1 MMSKSVNFGP
11 LESKLIF
18 ELESSGKSIFDFA
31 DSKEIL
37 NTSDSSVANVLY
49 RLKKKNRIREIQK
62 GKYVLNPAR
71 SGLEGHWMER
81 IYLIVDHVVQ
91 DYYIGFWSAMNYWD
105 MTEQLPMVTQVAIT
119 KRKRDIEYLG
129 HKVEFITIA
138 KSRFF
143 GRTEEKLEDGR
154 FLISSRE
161 KTILDALTF
170 PQHCGGLS
178 EGAKAIWN
186 TRGDI
191 DRDEILKLSE
201 RLGLDA
207 VKRRLGYLLDTMNL
221 EDELVHELKTD
232 FKGYRWLDPST
243 SKESFTYCK
252 RWGLKLNIP
261 EEDLLPWSEHR

>member
-1 MMSKSVNFGP
+1 MSKSVNFGP

-18 ELESSGKSIFDFA
+18 ELERLGKSIFDFS
-31 DSKEIL
+31 DSKDIL

-49 RLKKKNRIREIQK
+49 RLKKKNRIQEIQK

-105 MTEQLPMVTQVAIT
+105 MTEQLPMVTQVAFT
-119 KRKRDIEYLG
+119 KRKRDIEYIG
-129 HKVEFITIA
+129 HKIEFITIVEN
-138 KSRFF
+138 RFF
-143 GRTEEKLEDGR
+143 GSVEEKLENGR

-161 KTILDALTF
+161 KTILDALTY

-186 TRGDI
+186 TRGNL
-191 DRDEILKLSE
+191 DRDEILKLLE

-207 VKRRLGYLLDTMNL
+207 VTRRLGYLLDTMDI
-221 EDELVHELKTD
+221 EDELIDELKKD

-243 SKESFTYCK
+243 SKKSFTYCK
-252 RWGLKLNIP
+252 KWGLKLNLSKI
-261 EEDLLPWSEHR
+261 DLLRW